1 MGESRSQKNTR
12 QDALSKEITKNIFQ
26 NLFIYFYSKKNW
38 CQFKKMLIKSFASG
52 VSYYNDSVSSV
63 ENVVTFIRDKE
74 GLPPNI
80 LLRCELNGKLLSP
93 GTTFDPDLVDNC
105 SCVSVILS
113 GGLPGGKGGF
123 GSLLRSIGA
132 QIEKTTNHEAMRD
145 LSGRRQRDVNN
156 EERLKKFVAGR
167 AEREKVAREK
177 KQQKLEKLR
186 RLAEGENKDKLSFAD
201 PVYDKVRSETEEK
214 VHDAV
219 EAALTSA
226 NPSGSGT
233 GTKADCP
240 DTKQKRKSSG
250 ADSGP
255 VEKKAKGLW
264 LGGGLDDLED
274 SDLTDSEDEEK
285 PLDS

>member
-74 GLPPNI
+74 GLPLDI
-80 LLRCELNGKLLSP
+80 SLRCELNGKLLPP
-93 GTTFDPDLVDNC
+93 GTTFDPDLIDNC
-105 SCVSVILS
+105 GCVSVIVA

-156 EERLKKFVAGR
+156 EERLKKYVAGA
-167 AEREKVAREK
+167 AEREKEARERK
-177 KQQKLEKLR
+177 EEKLEKLR
-186 RLAEGENKDKLSFAD
+186 RLAEGENKDKRGFND
-201 PVYDKVRSETEEK
+201 PFYDKVRSETEEK
-214 VHDAV
+214 VHDAM
-219 EAALTSA
+219 EAALASTSTVVA
-226 NPSGSGT
+226 SNSNNNL
-233 GTKADCP
+233 
-240 DTKQKRKSSG
+240 KRKIETGSQEV
-250 ADSGP
+250 A
-255 VEKKAKGLW
+255 KKKPKGGLW
-264 LGGGLDDLED
+264 IGEGLEDLDD
-274 SDLTDSEDEEK
+274 SDLSDTDEEEEK
-285 PLDS
+285 EEATK